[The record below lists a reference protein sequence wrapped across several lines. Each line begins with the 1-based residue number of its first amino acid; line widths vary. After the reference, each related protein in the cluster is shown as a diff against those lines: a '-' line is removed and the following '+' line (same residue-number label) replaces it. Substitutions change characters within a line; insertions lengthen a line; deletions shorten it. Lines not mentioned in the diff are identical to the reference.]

1 MVVSVAKI
9 RNGKRSRMKNGK
21 PDIEYVLLLKVKRAK
36 DCKLQVPLF
45 YLSKDLLKLLRNL
58 VDFLRLIVQ
67 DICIDSNK
75 RTFISI
81 FYLQR
86 IAILTKVNVRHNMAI
101 LTNCKINI
109 SYSQNRVSNPV
120 EQWMQL
126 RSTDPQ
132 VPSWIYFQ

>member
-1 MVVSVAKI
+1 MVVSVAEM